1 MGGKHKKPAVLKNQ
15 WYDTGRFPKGA
26 GWDWDDKLDDF
37 TLGISIFEC
46 PSWFWDCSDK
56 SEIEQLMED
65 YCSEDTKTHL
75 VQLLN
80 LLHFPQVETA
90 ICDFYAIEEVI
101 KTQEEESKSLTVTE
115 ALEEEETEDDQ
126 QGEELNLSFYAEL
139 EPEISSKPKEKK
151 MIAFAPKD
159 LAEQRMSNRLA
170 AMLGGTREVPTL
182 AGRVDVITDNHVIEV
197 KNAADW
203 KHGIGQVIV
212 YSFYHPEKKPALFL
226 FGSNVKTYR
235 AIAKQHCD
243 RLGIL
248 YREAP
253 THLTLESWA

>member
-1 MGGKHKKPAVLKNQ
+1 MIEFGQFKA
-15 WYDTGRFPKGA
+15 WYNTGRFPKSA
-26 GWDWDDKLDDF
+26 GWDWDDKLDDSAP
-37 TLGISIFEC
+37 GISISEC
-46 PSWFWDCSDK
+46 PLWFWDCIDK

-80 LLHFPQVETA
+80 LLHFPQVETEK
-90 ICDFYAIEEVI
+90 CDFYTIEEVT
-101 KTQEEESKSLTVTE
+101 KAQEEESKLLTVAE
-115 ALEEEETEDDQ
+115 ALEEEEAEDDQ
-126 QGEELNLSFYAEL
+126 QGEELNLSLYAEFEL
-139 EPEISSKPKEKK
+139 ESSSKPKEKK

-170 AMLGGTREVPTL
+170 AMLGGIREVPTL
-182 AGRVDVITDNHVIEV
+182 AGRIDVITDNHVIEV
-197 KNAADW
+197 KNAAAW

-212 YSFYHPEKKPALFL
+212 YNFYYPEKKPALFL
-226 FGSNVKTYR
+226 FGGNVKTYR